1 MLKYRLCKRKLHE
14 LRPENILWSMGIHGK
29 YQRACRKCN
38 NEARKRNPKRLE
50 RNRARAKIRNARR
63 REAKLRHL
71 NAMGIIQ
78 GLMLG

>member
-1 MLKYRLCKRKLHE
+1 MIKYRLCKRKLHE

-50 RNRARAKIRNARR
+50 RNRARAKKRNAARR
-63 REAKLRHL
+63 AAKLRFL
-71 NAMGIIQ
+71 NASGIIQ